1 MSVNAPGNVALPM
14 LASMLASGA
23 ARL

>member
-1 MSVNAPGNVALPM
+1 MPVNAPGNVALPM